1 MFSTINNNEK
11 DLSFTLAGCY
21 YGGRGDYV
29 VENLR
34 KLRTS
39 RGISQQQL
47 ADVIGTSQQSINKYE
62 NHSVEPD
69 IRTLTKIA
77 DYFGTTIDYLVGHVS
92 RSSEG
97 DPIDNIELSREE
109 KMFAQDYRRL
119 SKEEKESIR
128 LVIKNY
134 IKNKK
139 SLEI

>member
-1 MFSTINNNEK
+1 M
-11 DLSFTLAGCY
+11 LLWC
-21 YGGRGDYV
+21 RGDFV

-77 DYFGTTIDYLVGHVS
+77 DYFGTTIDYLVGHIP
-92 RSSEG
+92 RSAREQ
-97 DPIDNIELSREE
+97 PIDDFILSKEE
-109 KMFAQDYRRL
+109 KILAQNYSRL

-128 LVIKNY
+128 LIINNY
-134 IKNKK
+134 LKNKK
-139 SLEI
+139 SLEK